1 MQTSENPGLL
11 KLHSLWGD
19 TPLIAFESV
28 HLKSE
33 SSARGDSVLQLDIS
47 LKHVKPDWNN
57 TIHTKQSRPH
67 IRVFRKNWPRGWKSY
82 NGHFE
87 KNPTNKLVMAHD
99 KITTVNF
106 LLRRRNEKSLRYHH
120 QFVGVIAAVFRN
132 YFQELI

>member
-19 TPLIAFESV
+19 TSLIAFESV

-57 TIHTKQSRPH
+57 TIHTK
-67 IRVFRKNWPRGWKSY
+67 
-82 NGHFE
+82 
-87 KNPTNKLVMAHD
+87 
-99 KITTVNF
+99 
-106 LLRRRNEKSLRYHH
+106 
-120 QFVGVIAAVFRN
+120 
-132 YFQELI
+132 